1 MSAPS
6 LGSQPR
12 LLPAPQAQS
21 SLDQSWPRAGGSE
34 VSPPAISAEPEARKT
49 GAREGERSQHP
60 PEPHG
65 ARRLI
70 FLELELP
77 RQNQHLVPHAPHPP
91 PRPAPASPTWYGREQ
106 DGFVVSAF
114 QNHRAEKKAMLL
126 RAWA

>member
-77 RQNQHLVPHAPHPP
+77 RQNQHLVPHAPT
-91 PRPAPASPTWYGREQ
+91 PRPAPPLRHPPGT
-106 DGFVVSAF
+106 
-114 QNHRAEKKAMLL
+114 AESRTGL
-126 RAWA
+126 